1 MLNSKKIL
9 IIYQPWRK
17 FSEGLHQPM
26 IENLKKLGLKVEFLE
41 VENPP
46 KFQNKN

>member
-26 IENLKKLGLKVEFLE
+26 IENLNKFWKVL
-41 VENPP
+41 
-46 KFQNKN
+46 QNVSL